1 MEKIEKEKNYIT
13 LCEDARCNWELQA
26 QKNLHKKNLQK
37 KNITKEHMHT
47 KQ

>member
-1 MEKIEKEKNYIT
+1 

-37 KNITKEHMHT
+37 KKT
-47 KQ
+47 